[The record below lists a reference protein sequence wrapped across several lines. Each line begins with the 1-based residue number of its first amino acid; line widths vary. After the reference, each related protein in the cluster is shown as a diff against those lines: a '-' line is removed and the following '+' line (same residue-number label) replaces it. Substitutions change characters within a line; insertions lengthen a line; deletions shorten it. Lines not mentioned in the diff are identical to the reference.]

1 MADGG
6 WSDLNVCA
14 FIGFIALL
22 PRDERNARQRF
33 CLSAIRCC
41 TLDVRM
47 ARNAGMRASG
57 HPRSASSRDKPMVAS
72 PDVSPKPFDA
82 RAWASKFGGSGIVIA
97 FLLLFIALAALVPNF
112 FTVRNVQGLLLSVS
126 LIGCIAAT
134 MMFVLALGEVDLSVA
149 SIVAF
154 AGVVAATVTTMS
166 GSVLVGVAA
175 GVLAGA
181 AVGAFNGTVVAL
193 FRINSL
199 IATLATMEIVR
210 GLAYITSAGDA
221 VIVGEP
227 GFFKIGASSLL
238 GLSTPIWIN
247 IGVFVLFGWLL
258 NYSIFGRNVLAI
270 GGNSEAARLA
280 GLPVM
285 RIRIVVFML
294 QGAVAGLAG
303 VLLAS
308 RMSLGD
314 PKTSLGLELGV
325 ISACVLGGVS
335 LTGGIAT
342 ISGVIVGV
350 LIMGCVQNA
359 MSLLN
364 VPTFYQYLVRGT
376 ILLLAVLFDRWRRR

>member
-1 MADGG
+1 MAISPETTAVSSAQSATRA
-6 WSDLNVCA
+6 W
-14 FIGFIALL
+14 
-22 PRDERNARQRF
+22 RQRF
-33 CLSAIRCC
+33 
-41 TLDVRM
+41 
-47 ARNAGMRASG
+47 GASG
-57 HPRSASSRDKPMVAS
+57 I
-72 PDVSPKPFDA
+72 
-82 RAWASKFGGSGIVIA
+82 IVA
-97 FLLLFIALAALVPNF
+97 FLILFIALSMFVPNF
-112 FTVRNVQGLLLSVS
+112 FTARNMQGLLLSVS

-134 MMFVLALGEVDLSVA
+134 MMFVLALGDVDLSVA

-154 AGVVAATVTTMS
+154 AGVVAAIVTS
-166 GSVLVGVAA
+166 ASSSVVA
-175 GVLAGA
+175 GVIAGIAAGA
-181 AVGAFNGTVVAL
+181 AVGLFNGAVVAGL
-193 FRINSL
+193 KVNSL

-210 GLAYITSAGDA
+210 GLAYIASSGDA
-221 VIVGEP
+221 VIITEP
-227 GFFKIGASSLL
+227 AFFEIGASSFL

-247 IGVFVLFGWLL
+247 LGVFALFGWLL
-258 NYSIFGRNVLAI
+258 NYGVFGRNVLAI
-270 GGNSEAARLA
+270 GGNKEAARLA
-280 GLPVM
+280 GLPVV

-314 PKTSLGLELGV
+314 PKTSIGLELGV

-342 ISGVIVGV
+342 ISGVVVGV

-364 VPTFYQYLVRGT
+364 VPTFYQYVVRGT

>member
-1 MADGG
+1 MAISPETAEVSPDRPATRA
-6 WSDLNVCA
+6 W
-14 FIGFIALL
+14 
-22 PRDERNARQRF
+22 RQRF
-33 CLSAIRCC
+33 
-41 TLDVRM
+41 
-47 ARNAGMRASG
+47 GASG
-57 HPRSASSRDKPMVAS
+57 I
-72 PDVSPKPFDA
+72 
-82 RAWASKFGGSGIVIA
+82 IVA
-97 FLLLFIALAALVPNF
+97 FLILFIALSMFVPNF
-112 FTVRNVQGLLLSVS
+112 FTARNMQGLLLSVS

-134 MMFVLALGEVDLSVA
+134 MMFVLALGDVDLSVA

-154 AGVVAATVTTMS
+154 AGVVAAIVTS
-166 GSVLVGVAA
+166 ASSSVVA
-175 GVLAGA
+175 GVIAGIAAGA
-181 AVGAFNGTVVAL
+181 AVGLFNGAVVAGL
-193 FRINSL
+193 KINSL

-210 GLAYITSAGDA
+210 GLAYIASSGDA
-221 VIVGEP
+221 VIITEP
-227 GFFKIGASSLL
+227 AFFEIGASSLL

-247 IGVFVLFGWLL
+247 LGVFAVFGWLL
-258 NYSIFGRNVLAI
+258 NYGVFGRNVLAI
-270 GGNSEAARLA
+270 GGNKEAARLA
-280 GLPVM
+280 GLPVT

-314 PKTSLGLELGV
+314 PKTSIGLELGV

-364 VPTFYQYLVRGT
+364 VPTFYQYVVRGT

>member
-1 MADGG
+1 M
-6 WSDLNVCA
+6 
-14 FIGFIALL
+14 I
-22 PRDERNARQRF
+22 
-33 CLSAIRCC
+33 
-41 TLDVRM
+41 
-47 ARNAGMRASG
+47 
-57 HPRSASSRDKPMVAS
+57 AS
-72 PDVSPKPFDA
+72 PESSNDLPKSSFEA
-82 RAWASKFGGSGIVIA
+82 RSLASKLSGSGIVVA
-97 FLLLFIALAALVPNF
+97 FLILFVLLSVLVPNF

-154 AGVVAATVTTMS
+154 AGVVAATVTTS
-166 GSVLVGVAA
+166 AESVVLGVAA
-175 GVLAGA
+175 GVVAGA
-181 AVGAFNGTVVAL
+181 AVGLFNGAVVAA

-210 GLAYITSAGDA
+210 GLAYITSSGDA

-227 GFFKIGASSLL
+227 GFFEIGASSFL
-238 GLSTPIWIN
+238 GLSVPIWIN
-247 IGVFVLFGWLL
+247 IVVFAIFGWLL
-258 NYSIFGRNVLAI
+258 NYSVFGRNVLAI
-270 GGNSEAARLA
+270 GGNAEASRLA
-280 GLPVM
+280 GLPVT
-285 RIRIVVFML
+285 RIRIVVFVL

-314 PKTSLGLELGV
+314 PKTSIGLELGV

-364 VPTFYQYLVRGT
+364 VPTFYQYLVRGA

>member
-1 MADGG
+1 M
-6 WSDLNVCA
+6 
-14 FIGFIALL
+14 I
-22 PRDERNARQRF
+22 
-33 CLSAIRCC
+33 
-41 TLDVRM
+41 
-47 ARNAGMRASG
+47 
-57 HPRSASSRDKPMVAS
+57 AS
-72 PDVSPKPFDA
+72 PESSNDLPNSGFEA
-82 RAWASKFGGSGIVIA
+82 RSLASKLSGSGIVIA
-97 FLLLFIALAALVPNF
+97 FLILFVLLSALVPNF

-154 AGVVAATVTTMS
+154 AGVVAATVTTFAE
-166 GSVLVGVAA
+166 SVVLGVAA

-181 AVGAFNGTVVAL
+181 AVGLFNGAVVAA

-210 GLAYITSAGDA
+210 GLAYITSSGDA

-227 GFFKIGASSLL
+227 GFFEIGASSFL
-238 GLSTPIWIN
+238 GLSVPIWIN
-247 IGVFVLFGWLL
+247 IVVFAIFGWLL
-258 NYSIFGRNVLAI
+258 NYSVFGRNVLAI
-270 GGNSEAARLA
+270 GGNAEASRLA
-280 GLPVM
+280 GLPVT
-285 RIRIVVFML
+285 RIRIVVFVL

-314 PKTSLGLELGV
+314 PKTSIGLELGV

-364 VPTFYQYLVRGT
+364 VPTFYQYLVRGA

>member
-1 MADGG
+1 
-6 WSDLNVCA
+6 
-14 FIGFIALL
+14 
-22 PRDERNARQRF
+22 
-33 CLSAIRCC
+33 
-41 TLDVRM
+41 
-47 ARNAGMRASG
+47 
-57 HPRSASSRDKPMVAS
+57 MVAS
-72 PDVSPKPFDA
+72 PESSNDLPKRIEA
-82 RAWASKFGGSGIVIA
+82 RSLASKLSGSGIVIA
-97 FLLLFIALAALVPNF
+97 FLILFVLLAAFVPNF

-154 AGVVAATVTTMS
+154 AGVVAATVTTS
-166 GSVLVGVAA
+166 AESVVLGVAA

-181 AVGAFNGTVVAL
+181 AVGFFNGAVVAA

-210 GLAYITSAGDA
+210 GLAYITSSGDA

-227 GFFKIGASSLL
+227 GFFEIGASSFL
-238 GLSTPIWIN
+238 GLSAPIWIN
-247 IGVFVLFGWLL
+247 IAVFAIFGWLL
-258 NYSIFGRNVLAI
+258 NYSVFGRNVLAI

-280 GLPVM
+280 GLPVT
-285 RIRIVVFML
+285 RIRIVVFLL

-314 PKTSLGLELGV
+314 PKTSIGLELGV

-364 VPTFYQYLVRGT
+364 VPTFYQYLVRGA